1 MIRFQIIHTGES
13 FRVVPIVFILHD
25 AELNLLI
32 QQRHCCCICEAG
44 DEDWFRLCLWLRW
57 KRTTGKTQQE
67 CSYLQLHQGLCRAQ
81 RECTLH
87 KTGHPSNLEKYFF
100 PLPLMLNIRPE
111 LFMQVPQCIFNHETN
126 WTVNRAAV
134 IIICWS
140 WEYILYS
147 SMHFNPNCNCSFFR
161 KWLA

>member
-1 MIRFQIIHTGES
+1 ML
-13 FRVVPIVFILHD
+13 VLHI
-25 AELNLLI
+25 AELNLI
-32 QQRHCCCICEAG
+32 IPHCRCCCICEAG
-44 DEDWFRLCLWLRW
+44 DEDWFRLCLWWRW

-67 CSYLQLHQGLCRAQ
+67 CSYLQLHQGLCRAW

-87 KTGHPSNLEKYFF
+87 KTGHPSNFEKYFF
-100 PLPLMLNIRPE
+100 PLPLILNIRPE

-134 IIICWS
+134 IIICRP

-147 SMHFNPNCNCSFFR
+147 SVHFNPNRNCSFFR